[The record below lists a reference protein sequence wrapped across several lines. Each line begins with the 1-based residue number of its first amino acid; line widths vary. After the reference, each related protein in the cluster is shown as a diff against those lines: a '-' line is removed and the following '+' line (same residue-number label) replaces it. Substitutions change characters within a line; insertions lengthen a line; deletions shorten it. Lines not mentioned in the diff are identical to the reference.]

1 MHNLENNSPKPVQAK
16 LALPLQDWLAGAV
29 ALVIQPADEVA
40 VGPGG
45 FIPQERKRPVAS
57 PVSSIRLV
65 QELASTTTH
74 VLQEIDLQ
82 RYEAHSHWG
91 LNE

>member
-1 MHNLENNSPKPVQAK
+1 MHNIENDFPKPVRAEVE
-16 LALPLQDWLAGAV
+16 APLQARLADAV

-65 QELASTTTH
+65 PELASTTTH